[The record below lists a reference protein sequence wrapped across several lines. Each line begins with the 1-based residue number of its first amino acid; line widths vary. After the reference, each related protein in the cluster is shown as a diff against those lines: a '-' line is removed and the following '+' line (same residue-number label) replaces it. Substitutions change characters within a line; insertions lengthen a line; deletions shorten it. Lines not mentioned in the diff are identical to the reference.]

1 MAKAKVDRNAIR
13 KKELEKRTKAK
24 VMEYQAHVERGSHSK
39 SRVGSMFGL
48 TDEAL
53 SAPAM
58 AVETFQ
64 DRLGRLLQD

>member
-1 MAKAKVDRNAIR
+1 MAKAEVDRNAIR
-13 KKELEKRTKAK
+13 KKELEKRIKAK
-24 VMEYQAHVERGSHSK
+24 EYQAHVERGSHSK